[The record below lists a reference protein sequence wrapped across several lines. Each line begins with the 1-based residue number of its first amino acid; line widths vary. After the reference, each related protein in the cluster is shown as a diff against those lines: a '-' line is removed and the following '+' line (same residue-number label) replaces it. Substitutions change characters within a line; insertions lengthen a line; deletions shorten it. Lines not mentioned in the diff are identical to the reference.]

1 MFIAEDDGSPD
12 ADFPCLDP
20 KEIVGKFGFTSLAMV
35 RATNVAKEPKKETG
49 NSTGAGMEPQISEE
63 KSSSVEPQQASAGAV
78 LESTDFHAFKG
89 FLLHKVR
96 PKTEVTLGKIL
107 LILNFNR
114 KKKLNLKDCY
124 HKSLVISLQTDFFS
138 Y

>member
-35 RATNVAKEPKKETG
+35 RSTNVVKEPKKEIG
-49 NSTGAGMEPQISEE
+49 NSTGAPINPQISEE
-63 KSSSVEPQQASAGAV
+63 KNSSVEPQQPSAGAV

-96 PKTEVTLGKIL
+96 PKTEVTLGIIL
-107 LILNFNR
+107 LILNFKM
-114 KKKLNLKDCY
+114 KKKTWKNAILK
-124 HKSLVISLQTDFFS
+124 I
-138 Y
+138 